1 VNTDQPRPQNRRSS
15 HSDAF
20 TPLPNRPLHR
30 IPWLFSPG
38 IDLAAFLGSALLS
51 LALLTIGHQLGVL
64 HGDSPEWTWVTA
76 ILLIDVS
83 HVWATA
89 FRVYFDP
96 TEFRRRR
103 GLYLVTPLIAFA
115 VGWAVHSEYGSLIFW
130 RLLAYLAVFHFVRQQ
145 YGWVA
150 LYRQR
155 GRETGPLG
163 HWIDSAAIYLAT
175 IYPLAWWHAHLPRQ
189 FGWFLESG
197 RDFLPLPQTVE
208 RLLQPIY
215 WLALLTYF
223 SRSFGRGIRSG
234 LWNPGKDIVVATTAV
249 CWHVG
254 IITFNSDYAF
264 TVTNVVIHGV
274 PYFVIVYCSWSR
286 GQTSGVEQP
295 GTSTGTAWN
304 QIRPAGGRSH
314 SRRLVVFFA
323 TLWALAFVEELLWD
337 RGVWHE
343 RTWLFG
349 PGWQADNYAAV
360 LVPLLAVPQVTHYIL
375 DGFIWKRRSNPSLQS
390 LASSAL

>member
-1 VNTDQPRPQNRRSS
+1 MSASQPASYGNQTSHPDSLAPQPDRP
-15 HSDAF
+15 H
-20 TPLPNRPLHR
+20 HR
-30 IPWLFSPG
+30 IPWLFSPTV
-38 IDLAAFLGSALLS
+38 DLAAFLGSALLS
-51 LALLTIGHQLGVL
+51 LALLAIGHQLGVL

-76 ILLIDVS
+76 ILLIDVA

-96 TEFRRRR
+96 EEFKRRR
-103 GLYLVTPLIAFA
+103 GLYLVTPATAFA
-115 VGWAVHSEYGSLIFW
+115 IGWAVYSEYGSLIFW

-150 LYRQR
+150 LYRNR
-155 GRETGPLG
+155 GRETGRLG
-163 HWIDSAAIYLAT
+163 YWIDSTAIYLAT
-175 IYPLAWWHAHLPRQ
+175 IYPLVWWHAHLPRQ
-189 FGWFLESG
+189 FGWFLDFS
-197 RDFLPLPQTVE
+197 RDFLSLPQTADQ
-208 RLLQPIY
+208 LLAPVY
-215 WLALLTYF
+215 WLALLAYF
-223 SRSFGRGIRSG
+223 ARSLWRGIYFG
-234 LWNPGKDIVVATTAV
+234 QWNPGKDIVVAATAI

-274 PYFVIVYCSWSR
+274 PYFVIVYWSWSR
-286 GQTSGVEQP
+286 SREPAEEQDNADP
-295 GTSTGTAWN
+295 GTAWSLF
-304 QIRPAGGRSH
+304 RPVNGGSQF
-314 SRRLVVFFA
+314 SRLIVFFA

-349 PGWQADNYAAV
+349 AGWQADDYAAV

-375 DGFIWKRRSNPSLQS
+375 DGFIWKRRSNPTLQN
-390 LASSAL
+390 LESSAP

>member
-1 VNTDQPRPQNRRSS
+1 MP
-15 HSDAF
+15 
-20 TPLPNRPLHR
+20 TPANHRIR
-30 IPWLFSPG
+30 IPWLFSPTV
-38 IDLAAFLGSALLS
+38 DLAAFLGSALLS
-51 LALLTIGHQLGVL
+51 LLLLAVGHQLGVL

-76 ILLIDVS
+76 ILLIDVA

-96 TEFRRRR
+96 VEFRRRR
-103 GLYLVTPLIAFA
+103 GLYLLTPVISFA
-115 VGWAVHSEYGSLIFW
+115 VGWAVYSEYGSLVFW

-150 LYRQR
+150 LYRNR
-155 GRETGPLG
+155 GHETERFGR
-163 HWIDSAAIYLAT
+163 WIDSAAIYLAT
-175 IYPLAWWHAHLPRQ
+175 IYPLVWWHAHLPRR
-189 FGWFLESG
+189 FAWFLDSG
-197 RDFLPLPQTVE
+197 HDFLAVPQIAEQLLEPVYWMALLAYFA
-208 RLLQPIY
+208 RLL
-215 WLALLTYF
+215 
-223 SRSFGRGIRSG
+223 GRGFRFG
-234 LWNPGKDIVVATTAV
+234 QWNPGKDIVVATTAF

-274 PYFVIVYCSWSR
+274 PYFVIVFWSWSR
-286 GQTSGVEQP
+286 GSKPDDGQRDASA
-295 GTSTGTAWN
+295 GTARSLF
-304 QIRPAGGRSH
+304 RPTDGG
-314 SRRLVVFFA
+314 SRFRRILVFFA

-343 RTWLFG
+343 RAWLFG
-349 PGWQADNYAAV
+349 AGWQVDDYAAV

-390 LASSAL
+390 LASSAP